1 MAHFYDYLNQA
12 KSQQAELVAY
22 AKSIANDEWP
32 ALAKGKRSAATTAAL
47 VKLGQDTRMLSPST
61 PPQQL
66 LRSEIISTAT
76 QLNDILEARISSA
89 SAKLPAY
96 LYQAIALALMFLVVF
111 AWFLTRL
118 FKMVMY
124 VGGVTVGVALLLALL
139 FSLEGL
145 YSGENA
151 VSVEPINN
159 AILIISQ

>member
-1 MAHFYDYLNQA
+1 M
-12 KSQQAELVAY
+12 
-22 AKSIANDEWP
+22 
-32 ALAKGKRSAATTAAL
+32 
-47 VKLGQDTRMLSPST
+47 
-61 PPQQL
+61 
-66 LRSEIISTAT
+66 RSEIISTAT

-111 AWFLTRL
+111 AWFLTPL